1 MIIESVTGWAFFLI
15 ESLFS
20 GFSLV
25 SLPVN
30 LINVLIDIMKFG
42 AWVIGADLL
51 GLVIGSIGFWLT
63 FKFTAGLVLFIWR
76 LLPLT

>member
-1 MIIESVTGWAFFLI
+1 MIVESITGWAFFLI

-20 GFSLV
+20 GFSLI

-30 LINVLIDIMKFG
+30 LINVLVDIMKFG

-76 LLPLT
+76 LIPLT

>member
-1 MIIESVTGWAFFLI
+1 MIIEGITGWAFFLI

-30 LINVLIDIMKFG
+30 LINVLVDIMKFG

-51 GLVIGSIGFWLT
+51 GIVIGSIGFWLT